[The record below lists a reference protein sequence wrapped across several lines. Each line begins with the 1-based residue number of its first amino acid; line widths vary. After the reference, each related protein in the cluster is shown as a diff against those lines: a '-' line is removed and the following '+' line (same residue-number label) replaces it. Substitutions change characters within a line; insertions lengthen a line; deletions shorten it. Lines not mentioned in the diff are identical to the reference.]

1 MKNKYLILFR
11 VVKVFVTLVLIIASL
26 FPFYFSVLNSFR
38 HIKQAYDLTWIPIS
52 LSMENWQEAFK
63 IGSLVPR
70 WLFNSIYVSL
80 AISTLMLFFDT
91 LAGYAFARGKFPGK
105 NTFFILILFFLT
117 IPMAVQIVPIYSMI
131 AKAKLMNTYVALI
144 LPAASALGIFMMRQT
159 ISSVP
164 ISLDEA
170 AKLDGCSDFKIL
182 WEVILP
188 LIKPGLA
195 SVFLINFVSAW
206 NSFIYPLIV
215 TNKEEMR
222 TMTVALYNLA
232 ATTGGA
238 LHQPPWGLVM
248 VLITIMFVPVF
259 ILFLVFQQYFTKGI
273 TTTGLK

>member
-1 MKNKYLILFR
+1 MKNRRKMLFG
-11 VVKVFVTLVLIIASL
+11 VLKVSVIIIFVISSL
-26 FPFYFSVLNSFR
+26 FPFYFSTLNSFR
-38 HIKQAYDLTWIPIS
+38 HIKQTYDLTWVPVG
-52 LSMENWQEAFK
+52 LTLENWQEAFK
-63 IGSLVPR
+63 VGSLVPR
-70 WLFNSIYVSL
+70 WLFNSIFVS
-80 AISTLMLFFDT
+80 ITVTTIMLCFDT
-91 LAGYAFARGKFPGK
+91 LAGYAFARGKFRGK
-105 NTFFILILFFLT
+105 NTLFLLIIFFLT
-117 IPMAVQIVPIYSMI
+117 VPMAVQIVPIYSMI
-131 AKAKLMNTYVALI
+131 AKAKLMNTYLALI

-170 AKLDGCSDFKIL
+170 AKLDGCTDFQIL
-182 WEVILP
+182 WKVILP

-206 NSFIYPLIV
+206 NWFIYPLIV

-273 TTTGLK
+273 TTTGFK